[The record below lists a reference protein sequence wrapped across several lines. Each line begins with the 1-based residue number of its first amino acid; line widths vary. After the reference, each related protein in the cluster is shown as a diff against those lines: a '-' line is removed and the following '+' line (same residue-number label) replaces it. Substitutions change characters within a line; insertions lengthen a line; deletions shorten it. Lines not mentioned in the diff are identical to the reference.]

1 MEIFILGSIEA
12 RLNGERIS
20 LDGAKQKTVL
30 AALLLSRDHILP
42 DYRLSGLLWGENPP
56 ATASSQIYTY
66 VSRLRKYLGGEVS
79 IVRKP
84 PGYMMSIGRAVLD
97 HEIFQR
103 LARAGQLDLKNR
115 QFRSASEHFR
125 QALSLWR
132 GPALANVS
140 EFLAEAELPRLEEAR
155 MTAIE
160 DRVEARLALGEQ
172 LQVIPELTGLVAE
185 YPLRERLRAQLMVAL
200 YRAGRQADALTVFH
214 AGRRLLAEEL
224 GVDPGATLTDTH
236 LAILANAPALD
247 HTPGIEPVRGVER
260 HTLRPRLLPPN
271 VIDFAGRAAELSEV
285 VAALTARDVAAPA
298 AVEISGMPGVGKS
311 ALALRA
317 AHAARDHFPD
327 GQLYADLAPADGA
340 PLAPGTVVLSFL
352 RALGMT
358 DKEIPAEFG
367 ERVRL
372 YRTLTADRRVLVVL
386 DHAENEAML
395 RPLLPS
401 GQDCRTLFT
410 ARRDVAS
417 GVGARTVRLE
427 TLDDEGSLA
436 MLTRIVGDERVA
448 AEPEAAQRI
457 AALCGGLPL
466 ALRVAGTRLCT
477 KPHWPLETM
486 VRRLEWSR
494 SRLDVLRHGSLD
506 VRTRIE
512 SGFLELDGQA
522 RDTFALLGLLD
533 DPDFTAPAASRV
545 LSLSE
550 AESEEILETL
560 LDARMLQVSACAKT
574 GHFRYRFH
582 ELFRLFAREQAT
594 GRTLDDIIGADGEPL
609 TARC

>member
-1 MEIFILGSIEA
+1 M
-12 RLNGERIS
+12 
-20 LDGAKQKTVL
+20 DGAKQKTVL

-42 DYRLSGLLWGENPP
+42 DDRLSRLLWGENPP

-66 VSRLRKYLGGEVS
+66 VSRLRKYLGDEVS
-79 IVRKP
+79 IARKP

-97 HEIFQR
+97 HEMFQR

-132 GPALANVS
+132 GPALSNVS

-160 DRVEARLALGEQ
+160 ERMEAQLALGEQ

-185 YPLRERLRAQLMVAL
+185 HPLRERLRAQLMIAL
-200 YRAGRQADALTVFH
+200 YRAGRQADALTVFD

-224 GVDPGATLTDTH
+224 GVDPGAPLTDTY
-236 LAILANAPALD
+236 LAILANAPELD
-247 HTPGIEPVRGVER
+247 RVRGAEPVHGVER

-271 VIDFAGRAAELSEV
+271 VIDFAGRGTELSEV
-285 VAALTARDVAAPA
+285 VTALTARHAAAPA
-298 AVEISGMPGVGKS
+298 AIEISGMPGVGKS

-317 AHAARDHFPD
+317 AHAAKDHFPD
-327 GQLYADLAPADGA
+327 GQLYADLAPADGT
-340 PLAPGTVVLSFL
+340 PLTPETVVLSFL

-358 DKEIPAEFG
+358 DREIPAEFG

-386 DHAENEAML
+386 DHAESERRL

-417 GVGARTVRLE
+417 RVGAHSVRLE
-427 TLDDEGSLA
+427 SLDHEGSLA
-436 MLTRIVGDERVA
+436 LLTRIVGDERLA
-448 AEPEAAQRI
+448 AEPAAAQRI

-466 ALRVAGTRLCT
+466 ALRVVGTRLCT
-477 KPHWPLETM
+477 KPHWPLEAM
-486 VRRLEWSR
+486 VRRLEWSS
-494 SRLDVLRHGSLD
+494 SRLDELRYGSLD

-512 SGFLELDGQA
+512 SGYRELDQHA

-533 DPDFTAPAASRV
+533 VPDFTAPTASRA

-550 AESEEILETL
+550 TASEEILETL
-560 LDARMLQVSACAKT
+560 LDARMLQVTTCAKT
-574 GHFRYRFH
+574 GSFRYRFH
-582 ELFRLFAREQAT
+582 ELFRLFAREKAT
-594 GRTLDDIIGADGEPL
+594 GRTLDGIIDADGESL
-609 TARC
+609 TASC